1 MAMHPDSTY
10 CYATTVP
17 EGAADSAPWVME
29 RAQSFDGVPCTESDI
44 SGLGDRPFLHVIEA
58 GIISN
63 PSASRP
69 SVVRCGLQLARPD
82 DKFRANTQFIDKA
95 LIHACRP
102 GDRFHVAYTGVG
114 GTDISLLR
122 NGKLIFAVGEISAL
136 PLGEDFTARTPIDL
150 ALAAERIFHARDPE
164 FRFLEIPLE
173 ISYRGK
179 TRLLCKNSYRLDGYH
194 VGVMHG
200 FKMGEPGT
208 PECATISF
216 EDRAITS

>member
-29 RAQSFDGVPCTESDI
+29 RAQSLASIPCTESDI
-44 SGLGDRPFLHVIEA
+44 SGLGDRPFLHVSEA

-69 SVVRCGLQLARPD
+69 SVVRCGLQLARTD
-82 DKFRANTQFIDKA
+82 DKFRGNTQFIDKA
-95 LIHACRP
+95 LIHGCRP
-102 GDRFHVAYTGVG
+102 GERFHVAYTGVA
-114 GTDISLLR
+114 GTGISLLR
-122 NGKLIFAVGEISAL
+122 NGKLILAVGEISAV

-173 ISYRGK
+173 ISCRGK
-179 TRLLCKNSYRLDGYH
+179 TRLLYKNSCRWTD
-194 VGVMHG
+194 
-200 FKMGEPGT
+200 
-208 PECATISF
+208 
-216 EDRAITS
+216 ITSV